1 MLAILLIGEG
11 QLEALRQG
19 PGVMHTEAPDLASVD
34 FSALGN
40 ILRVAPH
47 MARPV
52 GQYDFDRGLDLL
64 ISDLERMLKAAKR
77 SRR

>member
-1 MLAILLIGEG
+1 
-11 QLEALRQG
+11 
-19 PGVMHTEAPDLASVD
+19 MHTEAPDLASVD